1 MEEENKEQEIN
12 NLKDMV
18 KSKLNQYTID
28 DINTQNLEDLYK
40 LVDIE
45 KDLEN
50 IEYWELKKEVLKDE
64 LRKLW

>member
-18 KSKLNQYTID
+18 KSKLSQYTID